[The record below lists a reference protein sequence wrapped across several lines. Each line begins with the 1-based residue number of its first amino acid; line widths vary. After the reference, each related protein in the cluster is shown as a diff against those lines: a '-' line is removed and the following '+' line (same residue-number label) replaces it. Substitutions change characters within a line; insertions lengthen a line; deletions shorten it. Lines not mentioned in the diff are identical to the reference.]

1 MRVISSPGY
10 PNTYPND
17 VECFWIFEKE
27 MPVFDVVVVIEDFH
41 TEEPDGGANCTYVIK
56 DVPIIIQILADSVNK
71 KAKAKKG

>member
-1 MRVISSPGY
+1 
-10 PNTYPND
+10 
-17 VECFWIFEKE
+17 

-56 DVPIIIQILADSVNK
+56 DVPIIIQILADSINK